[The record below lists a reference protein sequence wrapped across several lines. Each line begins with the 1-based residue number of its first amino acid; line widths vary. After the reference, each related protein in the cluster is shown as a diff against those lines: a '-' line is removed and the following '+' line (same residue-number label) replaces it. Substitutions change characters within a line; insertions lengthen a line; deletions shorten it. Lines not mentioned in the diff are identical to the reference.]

1 MQQGHM
7 WEILVLSVTMR
18 SALVKEQYDTRLN
31 ERAQTTKA
39 LDSIVHTVHDR
50 HHWNQPA
57 GACMHVHGPTYRKK
71 LERTRS
77 QQTGNDQP
85 HLISL

>member
-50 HHWNQPA
+50 HHWNQHA
-57 GACMHVHGPTYRKK
+57 GAWSYVPEKT
-71 LERTRS
+71 RTHEITTNGKRPAS
-77 QQTGNDQP
+77 PN
-85 HLISL
+85 